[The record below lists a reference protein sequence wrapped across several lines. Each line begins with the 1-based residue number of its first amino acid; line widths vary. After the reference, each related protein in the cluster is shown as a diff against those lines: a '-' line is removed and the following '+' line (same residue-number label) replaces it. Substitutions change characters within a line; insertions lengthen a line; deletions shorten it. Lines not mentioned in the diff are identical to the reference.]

1 MRSGVRREQ
10 LVPYIPGNAIQGYC
24 VHCKGDTQQ
33 TVLEVDGLQ
42 VRTVR
47 CEKCKSEG
55 MFRSPRARTK
65 ARLREVAASRKTRAE
80 KAPARKPRRKK
91 EDPGQVFRSLVGNQS
106 PSSAK
111 AYSARDS
118 LAVGQLVTH
127 PSFGLGV
134 VTTLTEE
141 QKATVLF
148 EDGPRV
154 LICNR
159 A

>member
-1 MRSGVRREQ
+1 M
-10 LVPYIPGNAIQGYC
+10 I
-24 VHCKGDTQQ
+24 D
-33 TVLEVDGLQ
+33 VDGFQ
-42 VRTVR
+42 VRIAR
-47 CEKCKSEG
+47 CNKCKLESD
-55 MFRSPRARTK
+55 FRTPRARTT
-65 ARLREVAASRKTRAE
+65 ARLREVAASRKTRTD

-91 EDPGQVFRSLVGNQS
+91 EDPGQVFRNLVGS
-106 PSSAK
+106 LTPSTAK
-111 AYSARDS
+111 AYSVKDT
-118 LAVGQLVTH
+118 LAVGQLIEH

-134 VTTLTEE
+134 VTTLAEA